1 MKSSVTIRLSKVL
14 QLVFSEIKLCYY
26 RIDQE
31 TKEEFVRVLLN
42 RGNTENADFFD
53 ICVTADSS
61 AALVDDVWKECKRR
75 FA

>member
-1 MKSSVTIRLSKVL
+1 MKSCVTIRLSKVL
-14 QLVFSEIKLCYY
+14 QLVFSEVAYCYY

-31 TKEEFVRVLLN
+31 TKEEFVRVTCH
-42 RGNTENADFFD
+42 RAIGNTNFFD
-53 ICVTADSS
+53 ICVTADSA